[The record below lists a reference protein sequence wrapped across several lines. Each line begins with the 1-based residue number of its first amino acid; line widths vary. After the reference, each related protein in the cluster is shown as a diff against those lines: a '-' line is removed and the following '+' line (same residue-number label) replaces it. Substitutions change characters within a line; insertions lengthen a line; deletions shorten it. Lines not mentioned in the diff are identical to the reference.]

1 MSLLRERCAQVPEQL
16 RVSTMSVH
24 FDHYERGEHCACF
37 PAVLC
42 VPHALHVYVCAGRT
56 VAAHTLRT
64 RLAAQGFY
72 LCCSFCRWD
81 SMSLEVE
88 HLGIEPFVDEK
99 PDQLIC
105 APVRLIP
112 LIVSAAAS
120 GLSQPQD

>member
-1 MSLLRERCAQVPEQL
+1 MHRSLNSFECPRCPCTL
-16 RVSTMSVH
+16 TTMSEENIVRASPLS
-24 FDHYERGEHCACF
+24 FACPTPCMSMSVPVELLHCM
-37 PAVLC
+37 
-42 VPHALHVYVCAGRT
+42 
-56 VAAHTLRT
+56 AHTQRT